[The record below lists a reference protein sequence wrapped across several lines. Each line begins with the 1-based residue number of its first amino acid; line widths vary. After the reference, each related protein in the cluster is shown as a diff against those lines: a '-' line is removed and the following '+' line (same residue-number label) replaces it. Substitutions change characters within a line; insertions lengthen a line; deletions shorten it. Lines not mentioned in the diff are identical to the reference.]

1 VRDGRQLISAQ
12 ARWSGNDAAFTPGPP
27 GQAPEPSGRQRGSSQ
42 PPPAADNSLG
52 AAVKLR
58 RRRRMRAAAEDAALI
73 AIVFA
78 VAIPVVTGALGSTT
92 ARRTGTTQAETVYVV
107 HNAGRS

>member
-1 VRDGRQLISAQ
+1 
-12 ARWSGNDAAFTPGPP
+12 
-27 GQAPEPSGRQRGSSQ
+27 
-42 PPPAADNSLG
+42 
-52 AAVKLR
+52 
-58 RRRRMRAAAEDAALI
+58 MRAAAEDAALI